1 MSVGGVA
8 AHCVGEMS
16 RTSRG
21 VCSRTEVVC
30 AAFQGM
36 SLWQC
41 RRRLHHWCLHPYRPA
56 RQPAHSFV
64 VPCILPACS
73 QGLYKQMVDIMKGLG
88 VDAIDTVGTPFDP
101 EMHEAIMREPND
113 EVPDGTVIMEFR
125 KGFKMG
131 ERMLRPAMVKVS
143 FSEAPTEVSSA
154 DTDSEP
160 ASIDETS
167 S

>member
-1 MSVGGVA
+1 
-8 AHCVGEMS
+8 
-16 RTSRG
+16 
-21 VCSRTEVVC
+21 
-30 AAFQGM
+30 
-36 SLWQC
+36 
-41 RRRLHHWCLHPYRPA
+41 
-56 RQPAHSFV
+56 
-64 VPCILPACS
+64 
-73 QGLYKQMVDIMKGLG
+73 MVDIMKGLG
-88 VDAIDTVGTPFDP
+88 VDAIDTVGSLFDP

-131 ERMLRPAMVKVS
+131 DRLLRPAMVKVS